1 MTLLGAGAAE
11 STGTGVVHF
20 EITCSI
26 YPKVFIFG
34 WYYFSEN
41 GAIC

>member
-11 STGTGVVHF
+11 TAGAGVVHF

-26 YPKVFIFG
+26 YPKVLYIG
-34 WYYFSEN
+34 WYYF
-41 GAIC
+41 